1 MAQEHPHNII
11 RSWNLQSNFA
21 TGPVRQNKLVP
32 PKYGRTETNFI
43 TTWRE
48 EVLDSRFDWDTRN
61 YSVLLPESL
70 RVLTSIYIRVNLPAL
85 SGGAVYKK
93 YPALYILKRLTILS
107 GGQEVY
113 SCDVGVLLADYCQS
127 LSEEQLKVFGR
138 TYLGNQTVMDGSAR
152 TVMVPV
158 LLPNSSYM
166 GRTGD
171 NLPHGIFPAFLG
183 SGRLEFQVTLN
194 SADYLAA
201 AAANVP
207 GSISGA
213 CSLMYHQ
220 VEMDSVREKAL
231 ADLRGRYSLM
241 TRRFTELTQT
251 WQPAAANTL
260 INLTQYQPQGAV
272 TELILIAVPDTG
284 EEQGDHSRCGN
295 NYVLPI
301 NFRITADSVVQ
312 KDLNTPEKVKAE
324 LWTNGFVAPVDFPSP
339 GRLCFASHSRSSDH
353 VFSGAYK
360 MTGASTIEIDFTF
373 AQNVVYR
380 LVASQIQRVSL
391 DGSGQFRGRLN

>member
-1 MAQEHPHNII
+1 VKTLHCH
-11 RSWNLQSNFA
+11 
-21 TGPVRQNKLVP
+21 
-32 PKYGRTETNFI
+32 
-43 TTWRE
+43 TWRE
-48 EVLDSRFDWDTRN
+48 EKLNNILDWGSEYF
-61 YSVLLPESL
+61 SIVLPESL
-70 RVLTSIYIRVNLPAL
+70 RVISSVYLKIELPAI
-85 SGGAVYKK
+85 SNGVFKD
-93 YPALYILKRLTILS
+93 YPAIHAIKRVRIMSNASELYTYDPNLFFHDYMESLT
-107 GGQEVY
+107 
-113 SCDVGVLLADYCQS
+113 
-127 LSEEQLKVFGR
+127 EEQLRAFSR
-138 TYLGNQTVMDGSAR
+138 AYLGAKDTQDGAAR
-152 TVMVPV
+152 TIMIPF

-301 NFRITADSVVQ
+301 NFKITADSVVQ

>member
-1 MAQEHPHNII
+1 MSENPQQLI
-11 RSWNLQSNFA
+11 RSWESVQTFNN
-21 TGPVRQNKLVP
+21 GPVVRDSLTPVQ
-32 PKYGRTETNFI
+32 YGRVKTLHCH
-43 TTWRE
+43 TWRE
-48 EVLDSRFDWDTRN
+48 EKLNNILDWG
-61 YSVLLPESL
+61 SVYFSIVLPESL
-70 RVLTSIYIRVNLPAL
+70 RVISSVYLKIELPAIA
-85 SGGAVYKK
+85 GGVFKD
-93 YPALYILKRLTILS
+93 YPAIHAIKRVRIMSNASELYTYDPNLFFHDYMESLT
-107 GGQEVY
+107 
-113 SCDVGVLLADYCQS
+113 
-127 LSEEQLKVFGR
+127 EEQLRAFSR
-138 TYLGNQTVMDGSAR
+138 AYLGAKDTQDGAAR
-152 TVMVPV
+152 TIMIPF

-201 AAANVP
+201 AAANVT